1 MMPASMILS
10 GVDNEHRL
18 THVIVD
24 ALRGRS
30 RGAARARVEPTIPIG
45 RGVASGF
52 PIPPIFIYPFES
64 FEGVQTT
71 NL

>member
-1 MMPASMILS
+1 MILS

-45 RGVASGF
+45 RGVARWLIVEWF
-52 PIPPIFIYPFES
+52 PYS
-64 FEGVQTT
+64 SYHH
-71 NL
+71 LRL